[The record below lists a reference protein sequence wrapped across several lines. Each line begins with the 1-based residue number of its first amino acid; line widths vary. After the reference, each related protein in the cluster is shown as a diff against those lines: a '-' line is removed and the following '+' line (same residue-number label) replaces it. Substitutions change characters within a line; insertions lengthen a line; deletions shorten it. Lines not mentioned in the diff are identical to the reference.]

1 MNRLKSG
8 FAKLPDEKLND
19 KAQSIIASLTQ
30 NAALLLSDR
39 TLAVVQ
45 EKLDAHRA
53 ALATTGL
60 DRSAAIKTT
69 RSALR
74 RVLEQLAHNL
84 EAIPHVTDAQL
95 ATSGFDLRKSP
106 TFSDEPVNAPVNVR
120 MKSTGARGEVQVMCN
135 AVIRAKAYQVQFALD
150 LNAGPWTDA
159 GIFPSTRRMI
169 IGGLRRGKDYWSRLR
184 AIGPKGAG
192 AWSDPATIMVT

>member
-8 FAKLPDEKLND
+8 FAKLRDQELDD
-19 KAQSIIASLTQ
+19 KTQSVIASLTG
-30 NAALLLSDR
+30 NAALPVSNR
-39 TLAVVQ
+39 ALAFVQ
-45 EKLDAHRA
+45 ERLDAHRA
-53 ALATTGL
+53 ALASIGR
-60 DRSAAIKTT
+60 DRLALIKTT
-69 RSALR
+69 RTALR
-74 RVLEQLAHNL
+74 RALEQLAHNL

-95 ATSGFDLRKSP
+95 AASGFDLRKSP
-106 TFSDEPVNAPVNVR
+106 TFSDKPVNAPVNVR
-120 MKSTGARGEVQVMCN
+120 MKSTGTRGEVQIMCN
-135 AVIRAKAYQVQFALD
+135 AVVRAKAYQVQLALD

-169 IGGLRRGKDYWSRLR
+169 ISGLERGKDHWTRVR